1 MKPDKRF
8 LGRPMRFWAHAKFL
22 SEQIGYSKRGT
33 GCLRKYDIREARKVL
48 MDADIF
54 TSGRQVS
61 DDGLIADVIEYLNW
75 RSDILNEKIAPLFM
89 CREKAAEEFK
99 TVQLRTQPTKPLPM
113 NKQKGDNR
121 HPAYLASLVGMIA
134 ESVLGPSG
142 FIDDA
147 RRLSVITRDNVLEGV
162 FSRRFDGAIP
172 DTKNPRA
179 VWEIKEYYGT
189 TTFGS
194 RVADGVYETLLD
206 GYEIE
211 SARRELGVDIA
222 HYLFIDDKF
231 TWWDCGR
238 SYLCRMIDML
248 HTGHVD
254 QIFFGREV
262 LTEWEQTLRTHCHQ
276 PTAKEV
282 SLA

>member
-1 MKPDKRF
+1 MRPDPRF
-8 LGRPMRFWAHAKFL
+8 IGKPMRFWAHVKFL
-22 SEQIGYSKRGT
+22 SEQIGYSLRGAKQ
-33 GCLRKYDIREARKVL
+33 LRVHTTAEIKEILARESLAFDAQLVAEVL
-48 MDADIF
+48 
-54 TSGRQVS
+54 
-61 DDGLIADVIEYLNW
+61 EYLNW
-75 RSDILNEKIAPLFM
+75 RAQKLNKDIQPLFM
-89 CREKAAEEFK
+89 NRDQAAVEFERI
-99 TVQLRTQPTKPLPM
+99 RTLTKPVKPLPM
-113 NKQKGDNR
+113 NKQKGEKR
-121 HPAYLASLVGMIA
+121 HPSYLASLVGMIA
-134 ESVLGPSG
+134 ESVLGPTG

-147 RRLSVITRDNVLEGV
+147 RSLTALTKNGVLEGV

-172 DTKNPRA
+172 NTKNPRA

-211 SARRELGVDIA
+211 GAKSSLGTDIA
-222 HYLFIDDKF
+222 HFLFIDDKF

-262 LTEWEQTLRTHCHQ
+262 LTEWEEAL
-276 PTAKEV
+276 K
-282 SLA
+282 SFKK

>member
-1 MKPDKRF
+1 MKPDSRF
-8 LGRPMRFWAHAKFL
+8 LDKCPRFWSNVKFS
-22 SEQIGYSKRGT
+22 SEQAGYSKRGS
-33 GCLRKYDIREARKVL
+33 GSLRTYTKTDLEDVYRREAITLPQDHLLEEVL
-48 MDADIF
+48 MYI
-54 TSGRQVS
+54 
-61 DDGLIADVIEYLNW
+61 NW
-75 RSDILNEKIAPLFM
+75 RAHTLNTTIAPLFM
-89 CREKAAEEFK
+89 NRAEAELAFQEVRENTK
-99 TVQLRTQPTKPLPM
+99 PTKALPM
-113 NKQKGDNR
+113 NKQKGIKR
-121 HPAYLASLVGMIA
+121 HHAYLACLVAMIA
-134 ESVLGPSG
+134 ESILGPNG

-147 RRLSVITRDNVLEGV
+147 RRLSVLTSKDGLEGI

-172 DTKNPRA
+172 DTRDPKA

-211 SARRELGVDIA
+211 LAEKNLGVRIK
-222 HYLFIDDKF
+222 HFLFIDDRF

-248 HTGHVD
+248 HTRHVD

-262 LTEWEQTLRTHCHQ
+262 LSEWEVTLRGL
-276 PTAKEV
+276 
-282 SLA
+282 S